1 MAGSL
6 AMHAR
11 RRGLGLLYLVVV
23 VGLVALSVAVYNKAF
38 TKVVLVTLKTDH
50 TGNQLMNESDVK
62 VRGLI
67 VGSVRDVKV
76 TSGDACLSHTLT
88 CVSVTL
94 ALQPDRVK
102 LIPKNVSAQILPKT
116 LFGEQ
121 YVSLKLPEN
130 PQGTISSGD
139 VIGQDRSQGALE
151 TEKVFG
157 DLLPLLQAVQPA
169 DLNATLTAMAT
180 ALNGRGEK
188 LGQTLVAMDRYL
200 KAFNPHTKALVDDLK
215 RLGQVALEYNDV
227 APDIFATLQNLQTSA
242 RTISDKKQQLADL
255 FTSAT
260 DTSGLLRSFLAEN
273 EQRLITVTGTTK
285 KVYGLLAEYSPE
297 FGCLLEGLNHLQEL
311 GNSTIENHQIKLS
324 IVFDTTSLGKYK
336 PGQEPV
342 LVTGYGPNCFGLPNP
357 AKPFPVPDKYK
368 CMNDGAPLTDAPCGA
383 TRTQSANFE
392 AIGSAPE
399 NALVNALI
407 APTLGT
413 TPDKVPPIATA
424 LAAPMLRG
432 SAVDVR

>member
-1 MAGSL
+1 MYIIVVI
-6 AMHAR
+6 
-11 RRGLGLLYLVVV
+11 GLI
-23 VGLVALSVAVYNKAF
+23 ALSVAVYNKAF

-62 VRGLI
+62 VRGII
-67 VGSVRDVKV
+67 VGSVRSVTV

-102 LIPKNVSAQILPKT
+102 LVPKNVSAQILPKT

-121 YVSLKLPEN
+121 YVSLKLPDR
-130 PQGTISSGD
+130 PQGAISSGD

-151 TEKVFG
+151 TEKVLG

-180 ALNGRGEK
+180 ALQGRGEQ
-188 LGQTLVAMDRYL
+188 LGRTLVGMDRYL
-200 KAFNPHTKALVDDLK
+200 KAFNPHTKALVDDFK

-227 APDIFATLQNLQTSA
+227 APDIFATLQNLQTSVH
-242 RTISDKKQQLADL
+242 TISEKKQQLSNL
-255 FTSAT
+255 FTSVS

-273 EQRLITVTGTTK
+273 EQRLISVTGSTN

-297 FGCLLEGLNHLQEL
+297 FGCLLKGLNHLQDL
-311 GNSTIENHQIKLS
+311 GNSTIEDHQIKLS
-324 IVFDTTSLGKYK
+324 IVFDTTNQGKYT

-342 LVTGYGPNCFGLPNP
+342 LVTGYGPSCVGLPNP
-357 AKPFPVPDKYK
+357 PIPFPVPDKYK
-368 CMNDGAPLTDAPCGA
+368 CFNDGAPLTDAPCGA

-392 AIGSAPE
+392 AIGSGAE
-399 NALVNALI
+399 NALVNTLI
-407 APTLGT
+407 APSLGT

-432 SAVDVR
+432 SAVNVR